1 MLYIAIRLFVVKN
14 PHLKGNSKFY
24 YLLKD
29 KLYDLIACV
38 VGCVDIWSARKCATC
53 I

>member
-1 MLYIAIRLFVVKN
+1 MLYIAIHLFVVKN
-14 PHLKGNSKFY
+14 QHLKGNSKFY

-29 KLYDLIACV
+29 KLYDLIVCV
-38 VGCVDIWSARKCATC
+38 ISRVDIWSACKYAAC